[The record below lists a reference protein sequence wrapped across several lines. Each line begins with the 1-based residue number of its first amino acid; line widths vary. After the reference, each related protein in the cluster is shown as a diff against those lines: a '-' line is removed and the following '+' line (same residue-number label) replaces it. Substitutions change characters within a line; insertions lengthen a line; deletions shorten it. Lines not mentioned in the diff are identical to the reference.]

1 MTLGISQVS
10 WYADIVN
17 LIVSG
22 DYLLGATTQQK
33 KKLNHDAKFY
43 IWDVLVQ
50 TRCRPGSEKVHFGS

>member
-1 MTLGISQVS
+1 MNEGENIWKKFSDEQLMTLGISQVS

-33 KKLNHDAKFY
+33 KKLNHDAKF
-43 IWDVLVQ
+43 
-50 TRCRPGSEKVHFGS
+50 